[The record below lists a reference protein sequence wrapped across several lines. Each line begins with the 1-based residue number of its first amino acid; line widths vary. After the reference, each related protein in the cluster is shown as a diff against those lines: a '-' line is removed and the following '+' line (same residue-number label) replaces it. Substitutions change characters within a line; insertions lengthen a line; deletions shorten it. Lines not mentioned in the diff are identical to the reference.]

1 MRCGD
6 KDPVVRAA
14 LHAMALCYLE
24 LYLPFMSAITHVE
37 DVADDLP
44 KIDQAFYAALES
56 ANVQDLLEGGD
67 GDGEALLPPEYNCIS
82 DTMRKKRAVICTRIR
97 GLAPDV
103 RALTESML
111 TAMLQAGAGALHH
124 HTIERQAEDHDP
136 STPDARLGIAAAM
149 CSTQL
154 PLQVPG

>member
-1 MRCGD
+1 MTAPCG
-6 KDPVVRAA
+6 A
-14 LHAMALCYLE
+14 LHNAHGGVEGVCSDAWMA
-24 LYLPFMSAITHVE
+24 P
-37 DVADDLP
+37 
-44 KIDQAFYAALES
+44 
-56 ANVQDLLEGGD
+56 
-67 GDGEALLPPEYNCIS
+67 
-82 DTMRKKRAVICTRIR
+82 
-97 GLAPDV
+97 LAPDV